1 MLFRSRRARL
11 ARSRAVIVYKT
22 AVQGAVLDVRN
33 ALQDA
38 SAAYRLIAQ
47 TRAQRLAAAE
57 NMRALALDEENIPTL
72 TPEFLALKFLRQD
85 GLATAQVAEAAALVD
100 YNVAIAN
107 LYAAMGTGLE
117 RNRIDLSLVDAEPV
131 R

>member
-1 MLFRSRRARL
+1 MCSSDL
-11 ARSRAVIVYKT
+11 
-22 AVQGAVLDVRN
+22 
-33 ALQDA
+33 
-38 SAAYRLIAQ
+38 
-47 TRAQRLAAAE
+47 
-57 NMRALALDEENIPTL
+57 
-72 TPEFLALKFLRQD
+72 EFLALKFLRQD
-85 GLATAQVAEAAALVD
+85 GLATAQVAEAAALVE